1 MTYTLQK
8 TIEKIRKRIGYD
20 ISVSAIYNHKGEG
33 HLLPAKIVYSTAR
46 RQDEPRYDEKSIA
59 DFVKYYENLVAT
71 GKTLQWKSKKH
82 TA

>member
-20 ISVSAIYNHKGEG
+20 ISVAAIYNHKRVGN
-33 HLLPAKIVYSTAR
+33 LVPAKIVYNTSR
-46 RQDEPRYDEKSIA
+46 KQDEPRYDDISISN
-59 DFVKYYENLVAT
+59 FVEYYKTLVAT